1 MKLRLDK
8 KCEFNKKR
16 NVDLAMLHEDMELIL
31 DKSRRTGGPEE
42 YIDTLI
48 DYFSDR
54 PNIRKN
60 LAPKTNLDQFV
71 RLIAISQ
78 MESTKLSNMIDDVME
93 DAMKNGDAKITQIII
108 AHPRKT
114 GGRIYDTLEDQ
125 KESNNDDI
133 TNFLNSSDVAQA

>member
-8 KCEFNKKR
+8 KCEFNKKS

-31 DKSRRTGGPEE
+31 DKSRRTGGPEG
-42 YIDTLI
+42 YIDRLN

-54 PNIRKN
+54 PNIHKV
-60 LAPKTNLDQFV
+60 LAPKAEFDEFI

-78 MESTKLSNMIDDVME
+78 MQSTKLSKMIDDVME
-93 DAMKNGDAKITQIII
+93 GEMENGDAKIVQIAI

-114 GGRIYDTLEDQ
+114 GGRIYDTLEEQ

-133 TNFLNSSDVAQA
+133 TNFINSSDVAQA